1 VHPVSQSLSALPSR
15 DLEVG
20 ELEALAA
27 ALAAEP
33 ETWQPLVRHDSG
45 QRMFERLHRD
55 DNVEVWVISWMSFHD
70 TGFHDHGRSS
80 GGVACVEGEVCE
92 ERMALGGAHV
102 SRRVARGE
110 GFSFDASAIHR
121 VHHDGGAPAVTIH
134 CYSPPLDVLGSY
146 VVTDDGVLLRET
158 ITAEEELRP
167 MDRAAA

>member
-1 VHPVSQSLSALPSR
+1 VTPLFALPGR
-15 DLEVG
+15 DLEVR

-33 ETWQPLVRHDSG
+33 ETWRPLVRHDAG
-45 QRMFERLHRD
+45 QRGFERLHRD
-55 DNVEVWVISWMSFHD
+55 ENVEVWVISWMTFHD

-102 SRRVARGE
+102 RRHVGAGE

-121 VHHDGGAPAVTIH
+121 VHNDGRAPAVTIH

-146 VVTDDGVLLRET
+146 VVDERGVLLRET

-167 MDRAAA
+167 IDVAAA

>member
-1 VHPVSQSLSALPSR
+1 VSHALSALPGR
-15 DLEVG
+15 DLRVR

-27 ALAAEP
+27 GLAAEP
-33 ETWQPLVRHDSG
+33 EAWRPLVRHDAG
-45 QRMFERLHRD
+45 QRVFERLHRD
-55 DNVEVWVISWMSFHD
+55 ENVEVWVISWMSFHD

-80 GGVACVEGEVCE
+80 GGVACVAGEVCE

-102 SRRVARGE
+102 TRRVTKGE

-146 VVTDDGVLLRET
+146 VVGENGVLLRET
-158 ITAEEELRP
+158 ITAEQELRP
-167 MDRAAA
+167 MAVAAA